1 MGYDKN
7 FITGKPVELPL
18 IKGKLKSKIAPLLN
32 GNGHIIDYAHH
43 SVVINKERKFA
54 FYAASNINGQS
65 WEAIERKG
73 IFKKDE
79 KAILPKYQLGK
90 ELYDAIRG
98 NGFSP
103 NDFEQGHLASFQEVL
118 WGTAAERKKAAAD
131 TFYYT
136 NCVPQHER
144 VNSGLWRSLEQ
155 YVLKAETVLHGLK
168 VTVLTGPLLLDNDPY
183 YIEKV
188 NGQYVKIPCVFWKI
202 IYYPNE
208 SGLNA
213 VGFMMSHKQLL
224 LKDGTV
230 TYDKGKVK
238 ESRIKE
244 VTEDLFM
251 DYKYDDVYQVKVE
264 FIQEQ
269 TGLQFMLKNVNLP
282 YQSEEKK
289 DLLYKRIEVMR
300 AEGVSTKS
308 FVKQELDYMLQ
319 GITL

>member
-1 MGYDKN
+1 MPYNKN
-7 FITGKPVELPL
+7 FIPGKTVELPT
-18 IKGKLKSKIAPLLN
+18 IPARLKNKVAPLLN
-32 GNGHIIDYAHH
+32 GNGHVIDYLHH
-43 SVVINKERKFA
+43 SVVINKERKLA
-54 FYAASNINGQS
+54 FFAASNINGKS

-73 IFKKDE
+73 SFKKDE
-79 KAILPKYQLGK
+79 KAILLNYQLGK

-144 VNSGLWRSLEQ
+144 INSGLWRSLEQ
-155 YVLKAETVLHGLK
+155 YVLKTETLQHGLK
-168 VTVLTGPLLLDNDPY
+168 VNVLTGPLLLKNDPY

-188 NGQYVKIPCVFWKI
+188 NGEYVKIPCVFWKI
-202 IYYPNE
+202 IYYPNNN
-208 SGLNA
+208 GLNA

-264 FIQEQ
+264 FIQQQ
-269 TGLQFMLKNVNLP
+269 TGLRFMLKNVHLP
-282 YQSEEKK
+282 YQSDEKK
-289 DLLYKRIEVMR
+289 ELLYKRIEVMR
-300 AEGVSTKS
+300 AEVLTIKS
-308 FVKQELDYMLQ
+308 FAKQELDYMLS

>member
-1 MGYDKN
+1 MPYNKN
-7 FITGKPVELPL
+7 FIPGKTVELPT
-18 IKGKLKSKIAPLLN
+18 IPARLKNKVAPLLN
-32 GNGHIIDYAHH
+32 GTGHVIDYLHH
-43 SVVINKERKFA
+43 SVVINKERKLA
-54 FYAASNINGQS
+54 FFAASNINGKS

-73 IFKKDE
+73 SFKKDE
-79 KAILPKYQLGK
+79 KAILLNYQLGK

-144 VNSGLWRSLEQ
+144 INSGLWRSLEQ
-155 YVLKAETVLHGLK
+155 YVLKTETLQHGLK
-168 VTVLTGPLLLDNDPY
+168 VNVLTGPLLLKNDPY

-188 NGQYVKIPCVFWKI
+188 NGEYVKIPCVFWKI
-202 IYYPNE
+202 IYYPNNN
-208 SGLNA
+208 GLNA

-264 FIQEQ
+264 FIQQQ
-269 TGLQFMLKNVNLP
+269 TGLRFMLKNVHLP
-282 YQSEEKK
+282 YQSDEKK
-289 DLLYKRIEVMR
+289 ELLYKRIEVMR
-300 AEGVSTKS
+300 AEVLTIKS
-308 FVKQELDYMLQ
+308 FAKQELDYMLS

>member
-1 MGYDKN
+1 MPYDKN
-7 FITGKPVELPL
+7 FITGKPVELP
-18 IKGKLKSKIAPLLN
+18 IIRGRLKDKIAPLIS
-32 GNGHIIDYAHH
+32 GNGYIIDYAHH
-43 SVVINKERKFA
+43 SVAMNKQRKFA
-54 FYAASNINGQS
+54 FFAASNINGQS

-73 IFKKDE
+73 SFKKDE
-79 KAILPKYQLGK
+79 KAILPNYQLGK
-90 ELYDAIRG
+90 ELYDAIRAKG
-98 NGFSP
+98 LSP
-103 NDFEQGHLASFQEVL
+103 NDFEQGHLTTFQEVL

-155 YVLKAETVLHGLK
+155 YVLKTETLQHGLK
-168 VTVLTGPLLLDNDPY
+168 VNVITGPLLLNSDPF

-188 NGQYVKIPCVFWKI
+188 NGEFVKIPCVFWKI

-264 FIQEQ
+264 FIQQQ
-269 TGLQFMLKNVNLP
+269 TGLKFMLTNVKLP

-289 DLLYKRIEVMR
+289 ELIYKRIEVVR
-300 AEGVSTKS
+300 TAGVGLKS
-308 FVKQELDYMLQ
+308 FAKQELDYNLI